1 MDLDIIQSTKEG
13 EITQFLCDV
22 RDYFRA
28 SLATSEYE
36 NTSNM
41 FFVTESDSTEQLLQR
56 CEQLLNRLTNN
67 KCQNQQQQQHHLITY
82 TIPKPVPTPVTNGLQ
97 NHWQSG
103 KDNIK
108 LQQQQ
113 QHQSNPMSSS
123 SLSNGGGATS
133 QPDLQQSAAVAAPT
147 HLYQQQDD
155 VSYLD
160 MSAANNKTTILRVGQ
175 KKDKPDCSKFI
186 VVIKVSYLR
195 LLNSSDNSDAY
206 GNSDSNLNSNPASP
220 TLESFPSIVSSPTPI
235 ASNCKGK
242 VNMLINQLEARGHFA
257 KSSPSSRESSH
268 DLNSSA
274 DSDKTFRCSTMI
286 VKQNKSFLHRL
297 HDTMTTTTDEEAEN
311 DSVDG
316 QLDDEF
322 EDDPQIYDI
331 CQVTTQGSDGEED
344 HLEETQ
350 KAITPE
356 SHFSLPHLECPY
368 MDLPAGHLA
377 IHKSTKYG
385 QLQRIEKRLFFDQSK
400 KCYCGILNDWL
411 LCYADGP
418 TSNMP
423 SITLYLKMPGI
434 EIEHFGEGKRRDVC
448 FQVSTPDPN
457 KRFVFQAINEID
469 AKEWIHAIEAAI
481 RSDIGTVIG
490 NNSVTVAR
498 TQSCRKLPTPPVMKK
513 MTFTASDCIYEE
525 PSPVYNV
532 HQKQTNGVPDLP
544 QKQNSPSALAERFE
558 YDVPK
563 CPPQPLNG
571 QQNNDEMQLINP
583 YDNEAPESNA
593 QPVQKSSPTTPMGNF
608 ITPPKINLKMEEK
621 LTFQAK
627 VKDVHSKLSSQLSNG
642 PVKKPLKK
650 TYSSGSSQMNDG
662 ESLIMSTSPSAGNSS
677 PVAAELKKQKKSSTP
692 QNSPQKSTSEK
703 TSGTKNWF
711 LNRLNKTTSSTR
723 SNSSSNSTNS
733 SAPSAKCKQS
743 EKENLLNSSDNA
755 DGYDNSDSNLSSN
768 PASPILKSSSSTVS
782 SPTPIASN
790 GKGKV
795 NMLINQL
802 EASGHLAS
810 MFSVDAVASFSSFC
824 DNDCNNYEPIMTVSS
839 PPSSFLKK
847 V

>member
-41 FFVTESDSTEQLLQR
+41 FFMTESDVTEQLLQR
-56 CEQLLNRLTNN
+56 CEQLLTRLGNN
-67 KCQNQQQQQHHLITY
+67 KCRQDSNQQNLITY
-82 TIPKPVPTPVTNGLQ
+82 TIPKPIVTPVTNGLPHQ
-97 NHWQSG
+97 QQWQITS

-108 LQQQQ
+108 TTAAPKHHQQQQ
-113 QHQSNPMSSS
+113 PNHHPHQSHVTSKTI
-123 SLSNGGGATS
+123 NGCSTTT
-133 QPDLQQSAAVAAPT
+133 QPDRQQSASRI
-147 HLYQQQDD
+147 HHQQQHDD

-160 MSAANNKTTILRVGQ
+160 MSAAHNNNKKKSSTSLRESNVM
-175 KKDKPDCSKFI
+175 
-186 VVIKVSYLR
+186 
-195 LLNSSDNSDAY
+195 NSS
-206 GNSDSNLNSNPASP
+206 
-220 TLESFPSIVSSPTPI
+220 V
-235 ASNCKGK
+235 
-242 VNMLINQLEARGHFA
+242 
-257 KSSPSSRESSH
+257 
-268 DLNSSA
+268 

-297 HDTMTTTTDEEAEN
+297 HDTMTTTTDEEAET
-311 DSVDG
+311 DSLDG

-344 HLEETQ
+344 HLGQEETH
-350 KAITPE
+350 KAITPDA
-356 SHFSLPHLECPY
+356 HFALPHMECPY
-368 MDLPAGHLA
+368 MDLPAGHMA
-377 IHKSTKYG
+377 IHKSAKYG

-418 TSNMP
+418 TSNKP
-423 SITLYLKMPGI
+423 TISLYLKMPGI

-448 FQVSTPDPN
+448 FQVSTPDPS
-457 KRFVFQAINEID
+457 KRFVFQAVNEID

-481 RSDIGTVIG
+481 RSDIGSGAAGVGGVSIT
-490 NNSVTVAR
+490 NTRNSSTA
-498 TQSCRKLPTPPVMKK
+498 RKLPTPPVMKK
-513 MTFTASDCIYEE
+513 MTFLSTFQKAYDMKHNANANSTNNANAMTSSATASDCIYEE

-532 HQKQTNGVPDLP
+532 TNVAGLQPPELP
-544 QKQNSPSALAERFE
+544 QKQSSPSAMAQRFE

-563 CPPQPLNG
+563 CPPLPLANG
-571 QQNNDEMQLINP
+571 ENEDIQLINP
-583 YDNEAPESNA
+583 YDNDHQQEGNSMQSTPPKNHSTSSLT
-593 QPVQKSSPTTPMGNF
+593 SSPPVVNLNF
-608 ITPPKINLKMEEK
+608 TTPPKINLKMEEK
-621 LTFQAK
+621 LNFQAK

-642 PVKKPLKK
+642 PTLKLKPLKK
-650 TYSSGSSQMNDG
+650 SYSSSGSSLQQGDG
-662 ESLIMSTSPSAGNSS
+662 ESLIMSSSPSSPSS
-677 PVAAELKKQKKSSTP
+677 LSSAELKKQKKSPTP
-692 QNSPQKSTSEK
+692 QNSPQKSTDK
-703 TSGTKNWF
+703 TTATKNWF

-723 SNSSSNSTNS
+723 SNGSSSSAQSSTSNSNV
-733 SAPSAKCKQS
+733 SAKCKQS
-743 EKENLLNSSDNA
+743 EKENLLNSSADNA
-755 DGYDNSDSNLSSN
+755 EGYDHHESHLSSN
-768 PASPILKSSSSTVS
+768 PASPILKSSSTSCS
-782 SPTPIASN
+782 SAASTPIASTN

-810 MFSVDAVASFSSFC
+810 IFTADAVASFSSFC
-824 DNDCNNYEPIMTVSS
+824 GDNDCNNYEPIMTVSS
-839 PPSSFLKK
+839 PPNSFLKK

>member
-41 FFVTESDSTEQLLQR
+41 FFVTESDSTEMLLQR

-67 KCQNQQQQQHHLITY
+67 QCQNQQQSQQQQQHNLITY
-82 TIPKPVPTPVTNGLQ
+82 TIPKPVTATTATTVTNGLQ
-97 NHWQSG
+97 NQWQSG

-113 QHQSNPMSSS
+113 QQQLQHQQHHQSHQKHSVTT
-123 SLSNGGGATS
+123 NGSAAAATS
-133 QPDLQQSAAVAAPT
+133 QPDLQQSAPT
-147 HLYQQQDD
+147 HLYQQQQDE

-160 MSAANNKTTILRVGQ
+160 MSAANNKT
-175 KKDKPDCSKFI
+175 
-186 VVIKVSYLR
+186 
-195 LLNSSDNSDAY
+195 
-206 GNSDSNLNSNPASP
+206 
-220 TLESFPSIVSSPTPI
+220 
-235 ASNCKGK
+235 
-242 VNMLINQLEARGHFA
+242 
-257 KSSPSSRESSH
+257 KSSPSSRESSA

-286 VKQNKSFLHRL
+286 VKQKNKSFLHRL

-311 DSVDG
+311 DSIDG

-356 SHFSLPHLECPY
+356 SHFSLPHMECPY

-418 TSNMP
+418 TSNKP
-423 SITLYLKMPGI
+423 TITLYLKMPGI

-448 FQVSTPDPN
+448 FQVSTSDPT

-490 NNSVTVAR
+490 SNSVTVTRSA
-498 TQSCRKLPTPPVMKK
+498 SCRKLPTPPVMKK
-513 MTFTASDCIYEE
+513 MTFLSTFQKAAEVKQHSSTNAMSTSQTASDCIYEE

-532 HQKQTNGVPDLP
+532 HQKQVNGTGVPDLP

-563 CPPQPLNG
+563 CPPQPLKG
-571 QQNNDEMQLINP
+571 QCNDETQLINP
-583 YDNEAPESNA
+583 YDNEVETVVTTP
-593 QPVQKSSPTTPMGNF
+593 QKSPTSPVGNF

-621 LTFQAK
+621 LNFQAK

-642 PVKKPLKK
+642 GPVALKKPLKK

-662 ESLIMSTSPSAGNSS
+662 ESLIMSTSPPAGNSS
-677 PVAAELKKQKKSSTP
+677 PVAAELKKQKKSTTP
-692 QNSPQKSTSEK
+692 QNSPQKTEK
-703 TSGTKNWF
+703 TSATKNWF

-723 SNSSSNSTNS
+723 SNSSTNSTNS
-733 SAPSAKCKQS
+733 SAPSKCKQS
-743 EKENLLNSSDNA
+743 EKENLLNSSDTT

-768 PASPILKSSSSTVS
+768 PASPILKSAA
-782 SPTPIASN
+782 SPTSIAASAPN

>member
-1 MDLDIIQSTKEG
+1 
-13 EITQFLCDV
+13 
-22 RDYFRA
+22 
-28 SLATSEYE
+28 
-36 NTSNM
+36 
-41 FFVTESDSTEQLLQR
+41 
-56 CEQLLNRLTNN
+56 
-67 KCQNQQQQQHHLITY
+67 
-82 TIPKPVPTPVTNGLQ
+82 
-97 NHWQSG
+97 
-103 KDNIK
+103 
-108 LQQQQ
+108 
-113 QHQSNPMSSS
+113 
-123 SLSNGGGATS
+123 
-133 QPDLQQSAAVAAPT
+133 
-147 HLYQQQDD
+147 
-155 VSYLD
+155 
-160 MSAANNKTTILRVGQ
+160 
-175 KKDKPDCSKFI
+175 
-186 VVIKVSYLR
+186 
-195 LLNSSDNSDAY
+195 
-206 GNSDSNLNSNPASP
+206 
-220 TLESFPSIVSSPTPI
+220 
-235 ASNCKGK
+235 
-242 VNMLINQLEARGHFA
+242 
-257 KSSPSSRESSH
+257 
-268 DLNSSA
+268 
-274 DSDKTFRCSTMI
+274 MI

-316 QLDDEF
+316 QLDDDEF

-344 HLEETQ
+344 NLEETQ

-356 SHFSLPHLECPY
+356 THFSLPHYECPY

-418 TSNMP
+418 TSNKP

-448 FQVSTPDPN
+448 FQISTPDPT

-490 NNSVTVAR
+490 NNSVAR
-498 TQSCRKLPTPPVMKK
+498 TSSSGRKLPTPPVMKK
-513 MTFTASDCIYEE
+513 MTFLSTFQKAAELKQHQQHSQSNVMNTSQTASDCIYEE

-532 HQKQTNGVPDLP
+532 HQKQANGSTLPDLP

-563 CPPQPLNG
+563 CPPQPLKG
-571 QQNNDEMQLINP
+571 QGHNDEMQLINP
-583 YDNEAPESNA
+583 YDNEPESPI
-593 QPVQKSSPTTPMGNF
+593 QTPPKSSPPPQVMGNF

-642 PVKKPLKK
+642 PAKKPLKK
-650 TYSSGSSQMNDG
+650 TYSSGSSQLNDG
-662 ESLIMSTSPSAGNSS
+662 ESLIMSTSPPTGNSS
-677 PVAAELKKQKKSSTP
+677 PVAADLKKQKKSSTP
-692 QNSPQKSTSEK
+692 QNSPQKSTEK
-703 TSGTKNWF
+703 TSATKNWF

-723 SNSSSNSTNS
+723 SNSSSISTNS
-733 SAPSAKCKQS
+733 SAPSKCKQS
-743 EKENLLNSSDNA
+743 EKENLLNSSENGDA
-755 DGYDNSDSNLSSN
+755 YDNSDSNLSSN
-768 PASPILKSSSSTVS
+768 PASPILKSSGAAS
-782 SPTPIASN
+782 SPTPIAAN